1 MRIGITGHQGLTVDT
16 EKSVR
21 KAIDQLLKDHK
32 PIVGISSLAEGAD
45 QIFADAVVEQDG
57 QLEVIL
63 PCDQYETTFANP
75 SDFEHFARLRVLAR
89 KVTQLE
95 FAEPSE
101 EAYWAAGREIV
112 NSSDLLVAVWNG
124 QHSQGLGG
132 TGDVVKYAQV
142 LGKEVEIV
150 WPENA
155 ARK

>member
-1 MRIGITGHQGLTVDT
+1 MRIGITGHQGLTADAET
-16 EKSVR
+16 SVR
-21 KAIDQLLKDHK
+21 KAIDHFLQRHK

-45 QIFADAVVEQDG
+45 QIFADAVVEQGG

-63 PCDQYETTFANP
+63 PCDQYENTFANP
-75 SDFEHFARLRVLAR
+75 SDLEHFERLRMLAR

-112 NSSDLLVAVWNG
+112 DSSELVVAVWNG

-132 TGDVVKYAQV
+132 TGDIVKYAQD
-142 LGKEVEIV
+142 LGKQVEIV